1 MQFNAIIPLILRQ
14 GGNAMRNRST
24 TNDSSPTYTSVR
36 NSLVPLIERYAVGE
50 GITATEWPGLVVG
63 RSSRPVPRFPLL
75 YVPSICVVAQGRKHV
90 YVADDHIVYD
100 PMHYLVV
107 ALPMPLEAEIV
118 VASAKE
124 PFLSLALEIDVSMI
138 GKLLLEM
145 AEEEHRPEVMIK
157 PTQAIYASPLNDD
170 LLDAVVRLLRAL
182 ENPLDRRVLGSGA
195 VKEIFYHI
203 LRGEQGS
210 FLRALSLRD
219 SGSHRIAQ
227 IVRFLQNNY
236 NPSHDISSIAKFA
249 GMGNSTL
256 HHAFEKIVGQSPI
269 QYLKKIRLH
278 QARLMIVSNG
288 LSASEA
294 AYNVGYNNPSQF
306 SREFK
311 RQFGLPPS
319 RAAEIL

>member
-1 MQFNAIIPLILRQ
+1 
-14 GGNAMRNRST
+14 MRNSSM
-24 TNDSSPTYTSVR
+24 TNGSSPKHTSVR
-36 NSLVPLIERYAVGE
+36 NTLVPLIEKYAVKE
-50 GITATEWPGLVVG
+50 GTTETEWPGLVIG
-63 RSSRPVPRFPLL
+63 RSNQPVPRFPLL
-75 YVPSICVVAQGRKHV
+75 YVPCICVVAQGRKHV
-90 YVADDHIVYD
+90 YVADDHISYD
-100 PMHYLVV
+100 PLHYLVV

-118 VASAKE
+118 VASPKE
-124 PFLSLALEIDVSMI
+124 PFLALALEIDVSMV

-145 AEEEHRPEVMIK
+145 AEEELQPETMIN
-157 PTQAIYASPLNDD
+157 PTQAIYASPMTDD
-170 LLDAVVRLLRAL
+170 LLEAVLRLFRAL
-182 ENPLDRRVLGSGA
+182 ENPLDRRILGPGA
-195 VKEIFYHI
+195 VKEILYHI
-203 LRGEQGS
+203 LKGEQGS
-210 FLRALSLRD
+210 FLRALALRD
-219 SGSHRIAQ
+219 NGSHRIAR

-236 NPSHDISSIAKFA
+236 NQSLDISSIARFA

-288 LSASEA
+288 LGASEA

-319 RAAEIL
+319 RAAELL

>member
-1 MQFNAIIPLILRQ
+1 MDLFDQLILIK
-14 GGNAMRNRST
+14 
-24 TNDSSPTYTSVR
+24 
-36 NSLVPLIERYAVGE
+36 LI
-50 GITATEWPGLVVG
+50 I
-63 RSSRPVPRFPLL
+63 PVPRFPLL
-75 YVPSICVVAQGRKHV
+75 YSPSLCIVAQGRKHV

-100 PMHYLVV
+100 PLHYLVV

-124 PFLSLALEIDVSMI
+124 PFLSLALEIDVSMV

-145 AEEEHRPEVMIK
+145 AEEELQPETMIN
-157 PTQAIYASPLNDD
+157 PTQAIYASPMTAD
-170 LLDAVVRLLRAL
+170 LLEAVLRLFRAL
-182 ENPLDRRVLGSGA
+182 ENPIDRRILGPGA
-195 VKEIFYHI
+195 VTEILYHI

-210 FLRALSLRD
+210 FLRALALRD

-227 IVRFLQNNY
+227 VVRFLQENY
-236 NPSHDISSIAKFA
+236 NQSLDISSIAGFA

-288 LSASEA
+288 LGASEA

-311 RQFGLPPS
+311 RQFGLTPS

>member
-1 MQFNAIIPLILRQ
+1 MKI
-14 GGNAMRNRST
+14 GST
-24 TNDSSPTYTSVR
+24 TNVSGPTTDTSAR
-36 NSLVPLIERYAVGE
+36 NTLVPLIEKYAVKE
-50 GITATEWPGLVVG
+50 GITETEWPGLVLG

-90 YVADDHIVYD
+90 YAANDPIVYD
-100 PMHYLVV
+100 PLHYLVV
-107 ALPMPLEAEIV
+107 AIPMPLDAEIV

-124 PFLSLALEIDVSMI
+124 PFLSLALEIDVSMV

-145 AEEEHRPEVMIK
+145 AEEEHRPEAKIN
-157 PTQAIYASPLNDD
+157 PTQTIYTSPMNDD
-170 LLDAVVRLLRAL
+170 LLDAVMRLLRVL
-182 ENPLDRRVLGSGA
+182 EAPVDRRILGPGA
-195 VKEIFYHI
+195 VREILYHI

-210 FLRALSLRD
+210 FLRALALRD

-227 IVRFLQNNY
+227 IVRFLQENY
-236 NPSHDISSIAKFA
+236 NQALDISSIARFA

-256 HHAFEKIVGQSPI
+256 HHVFEKIVGQSPI

-278 QARLMIVSNG
+278 QARIMIVSNG
-288 LSASEA
+288 LNTSEA
-294 AYNVGYNNPSQF
+294 AYNVGYNNASQF

>member
-1 MQFNAIIPLILRQ
+1 MMKNGL
-14 GGNAMRNRST
+14 T
-24 TNDSSPTYTSVR
+24 TNVSSPTYTPAR
-36 NSLVPLIERYAVGE
+36 NRLVPLIEKYALEE
-50 GITATEWPGLVVG
+50 GVTETEWPGLILG
-63 RSSRPVPRFPLL
+63 RSSQPVPRFPLL

-90 YVADDHIVYD
+90 YAADDPIIYD
-100 PMHYLVV
+100 PLHYLVV
-107 ALPMPLEAEIV
+107 ALPMPVEAEIV
-118 VASAKE
+118 VASAKQ
-124 PFLSLALEIDVSMI
+124 PFLSLALEIDVSMV

-145 AEEEHRPEVMIK
+145 AEEEHWPEAK
-157 PTQAIYASPLNDD
+157 LNPTQAIYASPMNDD
-170 LLDAVVRLLRAL
+170 LLDAFVRLLRAL
-182 ENPLDRRVLGSGA
+182 ENPVDRRLLGPGA
-195 VKEIFYHI
+195 VKEILYHI

-210 FLRALSLRD
+210 ILRAIALRD

-227 IVRFLQNNY
+227 IVRFLQENY
-236 NPSHDISSIAKFA
+236 NQSLDISSIARFA

-256 HHAFEKIVGQSPI
+256 HHVFEKIVGQSPI

-294 AYNVGYNNPSQF
+294 AYNVGYNNASQF

>member
-1 MQFNAIIPLILRQ
+1 MKDGPTI
-14 GGNAMRNRST
+14 
-24 TNDSSPTYTSVR
+24 NDSSPTNSSVR
-36 NSLVPLIERYAVGE
+36 NSLVPLIERYAVEE
-50 GITATEWPGLVVG
+50 GLTDTGWPGLVLG
-63 RSSRPVPRFPLL
+63 RSNHPVPRFPLL
-75 YVPSICVVAQGRKHV
+75 YIPSICVVAQGRKHIHM
-90 YVADDHIVYD
+90 ANDCIIYD

-118 VASAKE
+118 VASAKQ
-124 PFLSLALEIDVSMI
+124 PFLSLALEIDVSLV

-145 AEEEHRPEVMIK
+145 AEEEHRPEIKIK
-157 PTQAIYASPLNDD
+157 PTQAIYTSPMNDD

-182 ENPLDRRVLGSGA
+182 ETPVKSRILGPGA

-203 LRGEQGS
+203 LKGEQGW
-210 FLRALSLRD
+210 FLRAFVLRD
-219 SGSHRIAQ
+219 SASQRIAR
-227 IVRFLQNNY
+227 IVRFLQENY
-236 NPSHDISSIAKFA
+236 HQSLDISSIAKFA

-256 HHAFEKIVGQSPI
+256 HHAFESIVGQSPI

-288 LSASEA
+288 LNASEA
-294 AYNVGYNNPSQF
+294 AYKVGYNNASQF

-319 RAAEIL
+319 RATEIL